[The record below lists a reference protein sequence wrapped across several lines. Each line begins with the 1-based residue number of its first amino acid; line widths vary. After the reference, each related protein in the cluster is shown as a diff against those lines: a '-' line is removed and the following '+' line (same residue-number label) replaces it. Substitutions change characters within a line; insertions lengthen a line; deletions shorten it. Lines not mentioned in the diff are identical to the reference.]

1 MLTLE
6 LTKLVHSGAH
16 SHTSVDINSSSCL
29 KCYQN
34 KIRFCSDRLLHFLPL
49 VHFWLVRL
57 PFFSLRIALFLFR
70 CARSVTSPTS
80 PSHHILLMLS
90 AFRPVRAA
98 ARALAVQQ
106 RAIATAA
113 DSETAAAAAALCS
126 CRTHADAAAS
136 ASASSSSSSLVAA
149 HSMCAVCARSAW
161 RPAAVWSCAPLPP
174 RLHMSARAF
183 STLRTISVRSLQ
195 PQTRAATLRITAANF
210 STAAPKAEQAATGA
224 QDAGAAGAKAGA
236 EGEGA
241 KAEGAD
247 AGAGFSEQS
256 SGSAP
261 QFEEQTVKRRNWPKT
276 IGKIL
281 LGAGAIWGIMNYC
294 TRTSSSSGSTAGPG
308 PERLVAR
315 HSTHFSFRISVV
327 L

>member
-1 MLTLE
+1 MHIPKPPSISTTPRAQYVIKISFAFVLVDSFISFPSLTF
-6 LTKLVHSGAH
+6 GWCA
-16 SHTSVDINSSSCL
+16 
-29 KCYQN
+29 
-34 KIRFCSDRLLHFLPL
+34 FL
-49 VHFWLVRL
+49 FFF
-57 PFFSLRIALFLFR
+57 FFSSGISH
-70 CARSVTSPTS
+70 RSFPS
-80 PSHHILLMLS
+80 PSHPVLSMLS

-126 CRTHADAAAS
+126 CRTHAAAAA
-136 ASASSSSSSLVAA
+136 ASASSSSSSPVAA

-161 RPAAVWSCAPLPP
+161 RPAAAWSCAPLPP

-183 STLRTISVRSLQ
+183 STLRTLSVRSLQ
-195 PQTRAATLRITAANF
+195 PHTRAATLRITAANF
-210 STAAPKAEQAATGA
+210 STAAPKAEQAAAGA

-241 KAEGAD
+241 KAEGAAD

-256 SGSAP
+256 SGSVP

-281 LGAGAIWGIMNYC
+281 IGAGAIWGIMNYC
-294 TRTSSSSGSTAGPG
+294 TLDEQQQRQHGGSGFRSGLLHVIHLTS
-308 PERLVAR
+308 
-315 HSTHFSFRISVV
+315 HFAA
-327 L
+327 LLC

>member
-1 MLTLE
+1 
-6 LTKLVHSGAH
+6 
-16 SHTSVDINSSSCL
+16 
-29 KCYQN
+29 
-34 KIRFCSDRLLHFLPL
+34 
-49 VHFWLVRL
+49 
-57 PFFSLRIALFLFR
+57 
-70 CARSVTSPTS
+70 
-80 PSHHILLMLS
+80 
-90 AFRPVRAA
+90 
-98 ARALAVQQ
+98 
-106 RAIATAA
+106 
-113 DSETAAAAAALCS
+113 
-126 CRTHADAAAS
+126 
-136 ASASSSSSSLVAA
+136 
-149 HSMCAVCARSAW
+149 
-161 RPAAVWSCAPLPP
+161 
-174 RLHMSARAF
+174 MSARAF

-210 STAAPKAEQAATGA
+210 STAAPKAEQAAAGA

-294 TRTSSSSGSTAGPG
+294 TRTSSSGAAAARLVRV

-315 HSTHFSFRISVV
+315 HSPHFRISVV
-327 L
+327 LLDTVCARSCSL